1 MAAGAANDT
10 PREVLEVEV
19 FEEGKIKKIQMFSLL
34 KKNSNGSSERFL
46 IRQNETECG
55 FLVVVLRTLAVN
67 SVSDF
72 VLVPSAQKKFS
83 FDQYFLLLKNISFVP
98 VGHSCWCPR

>member
-19 FEEGKIKKIQMFSLL
+19 FEEGKIKK
-34 KKNSNGSSERFL
+34 KNPNVLSARKYSNGSSERFL

-55 FLVVVLRTLAVN
+55 FLLFVVVVLRTLAVN

-72 VLVPSAQKKFS
+72 VLVPSAQKKIQF
-83 FDQYFLLLKNISFVP
+83 
-98 VGHSCWCPR
+98 

>member
-19 FEEGKIKKIQMFSLL
+19 FEEGKIKK
-34 KKNSNGSSERFL
+34 KNPNVLSARKYSNGSSERFL

-72 VLVPSAQKKFS
+72 VLVPSAQKKIQF
-83 FDQYFLLLKNISFVP
+83 
-98 VGHSCWCPR
+98 

>member
-19 FEEGKIKKIQMFSLL
+19 FEEGKIKK
-34 KKNSNGSSERFL
+34 KNPNVLSARKYSNGSSERFL

-55 FLVVVLRTLAVN
+55 FLLVVVVVVLRTLAVN

-72 VLVPSAQKKFS
+72 VLVPSAQKKIQF
-83 FDQYFLLLKNISFVP
+83 
-98 VGHSCWCPR
+98 